1 MLGLIT
7 GSAQFPGAAVLTTAA
22 ASATGVGMVR
32 FHSSSGL
39 AHLVLHTTPSA
50 VVQPGKGTITVNR
63 IPISNMEPK
72 PLRIRIFEPIL
83 IAGADQFKDLKIRVR
98 VTGGGP
104 TAQLYAARLAIAKG
118 LVAWKQKYV
127 DEDEKAKV
135 RKDFL
140 SYDRTLLV
148 ADQRRREP
156 KKFGGPGAR
165 TRYQKSY
172 R

>member
-1 MLGLIT
+1 MGKDRRARIKKGGEVKVVYT
-7 GSAQFPGAAVLTTAA
+7 HGKKKNAIAN
-22 ASATGVGMVR
+22 
-32 FHSSSGL
+32 
-39 AHLVLHTTPSA
+39 A

-63 IPISNMEPK
+63 IPISNIEPK

-83 IAGADQFKDLKIRVR
+83 LVGAEQFKDLKIRVR

-165 TRYQKSY
+165 ARYQKSY